1 VGRVAAG
8 SSRPAVFFDRDGTLI
23 EAPIVDG
30 RPRAIRKVGDVQLA
44 KGAREVCGELE
55 ELGIPLFVVTNQ
67 PDVSRGLTTQ
77 YIVEQIDAAVVQA
90 LRITDLA
97 VCWSDDDDDP
107 RRKPNPGLITE
118 LAERHDIDLA
128 RSITVGDRWRDI
140 AAGRRAGTRTV
151 FIDRGYDEQQP
162 ESPDLV
168 VESLDAS
175 LDWIREQLG
184 L

>member
-1 VGRVAAG
+1 MSAG

-30 RPRAIRKVGDVQLA
+30 RPRAVREVGDIVLT

-55 ELGIPLFVVTNQ
+55 ELGVPLFVITNQ
-67 PDVSRGLTTQ
+67 PDVARGLTTQ
-77 YIVEQIDAAVVQA
+77 YVVEQIDGAVVQA

-97 VCWSDDDDDP
+97 VSWADDDEDP
-107 RRKPNPGLITE
+107 RRKPNPGLLYD
-118 LAERHDIDLA
+118 LAEKYSIDLA
-128 RSITVGDRWRDI
+128 RSVTVGDRWRDI
-140 AAGRRAGTRTV
+140 EAGRRAGTRTV

-162 ESPDLV
+162 EVVDLV
-168 VESLDAS
+168 VHELDEA
-175 LDWIREQLG
+175 LDWIREALG

>member
-1 VGRVAAG
+1 MSAG

-30 RPRAIRKVGDVQLA
+30 RPRAVRSVDDVTLA
-44 KGAREVCGELE
+44 RGARQVCGELE

-67 PDVSRGLTTQ
+67 PDVARGLTTQ
-77 YIVEQIDAAVVQA
+77 YVVEQIDTAVVQA

-97 VCWSDDDDDP
+97 VSWADDDADP
-107 RRKPNPGLITE
+107 RRKPNPGL
-118 LAERHDIDLA
+118 LLDLA
-128 RSITVGDRWRDI
+128 AKYDLDLATSITVGDRWRDI
-140 AAGRRAGTRTV
+140 EAGRRAGTKTV

-162 ESPDLV
+162 EVVDLV
-168 VESLDAS
+168 VEHLDQA

-184 L
+184 V